1 MKTRRALLTILPAF
15 LLVCGTPRTTGKT
28 ETLAAVEVREYE
40 GEKLGSAADFRENSI
55 KGPQHINRDKYRLTV
70 DGLVD
75 TPRVWTYDRV
85 LSAHKHFQKVV
96 HIYCVEGWDVNI
108 LWEGVLVRDLLNEA
122 GTRPEARIAIFHAA
136 DGYTTSL
143 PLDYLFDND
152 ILMACNMNGAVLRP
166 ERGFPFELVAQDKW
180 GYKWIKWITRV
191 ELSSDTAYRGYWERR
206 GYSNK
211 GNLKE
216 RFLER

>member
-1 MKTRRALLTILPAF
+1 MRLRLALLAVPAAL

-28 ETLAAVEVREYE
+28 ESLAAVEVREYQ
-40 GEKLGSAADFRENSI
+40 GERLGSAADFRENSI
-55 KGPQHINRDKYRLTV
+55 KGPQHVNREKYRLTI

-75 TPRVWTYDRV
+75 TPRVWTYDQV
-85 LSAHKHFQKVV
+85 LGAHKHFQKVV

-108 LWEGVLVRDLLNEA
+108 LWEGVLVKDLLNEA
-122 GTRPEARIAIFHAA
+122 GLRPEAMIAIFHAA

-143 PLDYLFDND
+143 PLNYLLDND
-152 ILMACNMNGAVLRP
+152 IMMAYNMNGAVLRP

-180 GYKWIKWITRV
+180 GYKWVKWITRI
-191 ELSSDTAYRGYWERR
+191 ELSSDTTYRGYWERR

-211 GNLKE
+211 ADLKE
-216 RFLER
+216 RFFER